1 MALIYLSLMSK
12 LYSLSIIIALLST
25 SLSAQFGSAK
35 IEFDDRLLRS
45 DEKYD
50 LINLKEDIRQF
61 FINTA
66 WDKDYSDLNIPLHI
80 QIVFEGAASKGNVK
94 TYLCKALFSNG
105 SELRYFDTGAQFFY
119 SPGSS
124 LYFDLVLFE
133 PLSAFLAFYAHLI
146 LAGVID
152 TYDYRGGNAAYE
164 VAREIGLRG
173 ASSEYQKG
181 WNSRISLVDDISK
194 NSGLRDARLSYYI
207 GKDLLNEGDIEE
219 SIKEFNHMLD
229 YLEKSYTDFG
239 REQST
244 QYFMKI
250 HSGFLAETF
259 SKLGRRD
266 LLIDL
271 KQLDHDNNELYKHYL
286 EKMPK

>member
-1 MALIYLSLMSK
+1 MSK
-12 LYSLSIIIALLST
+12 LHSLSIIIALLST
-25 SLSAQFGSAK
+25 LLSAQFGSAK

-94 TYLCKALFSNG
+94 TYLCKTLFSNG

-207 GKDLLNEGDIEE
+207 GKDLLNEGNIEE
-219 SIKEFNHMLD
+219 SIEEFNNMLD

-271 KQLDHDNNELYKHYL
+271 KQLDHDNNELYKLYL
-286 EKMPK
+286 DKMPK

>member
-1 MALIYLSLMSK
+1 MSK
-12 LYSLSIIIALLST
+12 LHSLIIIIALLST

-207 GKDLLNEGDIEE
+207 GKDLLNEGNIEE
-219 SIKEFNHMLD
+219 SIKEFNSMLD

-250 HSGFLAETF
+250 HSEFLAETF

-271 KQLDHDNNELYKHYL
+271 KQLDHDNNELYKLYL
-286 EKMPK
+286 DKMPK

>member
-1 MALIYLSLMSK
+1 MSK
-12 LYSLSIIIALLST
+12 LHSLSIIIALLST

-207 GKDLLNEGDIEE
+207 GKDLLNEGNIEE
-219 SIKEFNHMLD
+219 SIKEFNSMLD

-266 LLIDL
+266 MLIDL
-271 KQLDHDNNELYKHYL
+271 KQLDHDNNELYKLYL
-286 EKMPK
+286 DKMPK

>member
-1 MALIYLSLMSK
+1 MSK
-12 LYSLSIIIALLST
+12 LHSLSIIIALLST

-94 TYLCKALFSNG
+94 TYLCKALFSDG
-105 SELRYFDTGAQFFY
+105 RELRYFDTGAQFFY

-207 GKDLLNEGDIEE
+207 GKDLLNEGNIEE
-219 SIKEFNHMLD
+219 SIKEFNSMLD

-271 KQLDHDNNELYKHYL
+271 KQLDHDNNELYKLYL
-286 EKMPK
+286 DKMPK

>member
-1 MALIYLSLMSK
+1 MSK
-12 LYSLSIIIALLST
+12 LHSLSIIIAILST

-207 GKDLLNEGDIEE
+207 GKDLFNEGNIEE
-219 SIKEFNHMLD
+219 SIKEFNSMLD

-271 KQLDHDNNELYKHYL
+271 KQLDHDNNELYKLYL
-286 EKMPK
+286 DKMPK

>member
-1 MALIYLSLMSK
+1 MSK
-12 LYSLSIIIALLST
+12 LHSLSIIITLLST

-207 GKDLLNEGDIEE
+207 GKYLLNQGNIEE
-219 SIKEFNHMLD
+219 SIKEFNSMLD

-271 KQLDHDNNELYKHYL
+271 KQLDHDNNELYKLYL
-286 EKMPK
+286 DKMPK

>member
-1 MALIYLSLMSK
+1 MSK
-12 LYSLSIIIALLST
+12 LHSLSIIIALLST

-119 SPGSS
+119 SPGSN

-207 GKDLLNEGDIEE
+207 GKDLLNEGNIEE
-219 SIKEFNHMLD
+219 SIKEFNSMLD
-229 YLEKSYTDFG
+229 YLGKSYNDFG

-271 KQLDHDNNELYKHYL
+271 KQLDHDNNELYKLYL
-286 EKMPK
+286 DKMPK

>member
-1 MALIYLSLMSK
+1 MSK
-12 LYSLSIIIALLST
+12 LHSLSIIIALLST

-207 GKDLLNEGDIEE
+207 GKDLLNEGNIEE
-219 SIKEFNHMLD
+219 SIKEFNSMLD
-229 YLEKSYTDFG
+229 YLERSYTDFG

-271 KQLDHDNNELYKHYL
+271 KQLDHDNNELYKLYL
-286 EKMPK
+286 DKMPK

>member
-1 MALIYLSLMSK
+1 MSK
-12 LYSLSIIIALLST
+12 LHSLSIIIALLST

-105 SELRYFDTGAQFFY
+105 SELRYFDTGVQFFY

-124 LYFDLVLFE
+124 LFFALVLFE

-207 GKDLLNEGDIEE
+207 GKDLLNEGNIEE
-219 SIKEFNHMLD
+219 SIKEFNSMLD

-271 KQLDHDNNELYKHYL
+271 KQLDHDNNELYKLYL
-286 EKMPK
+286 DKMPK

>member
-1 MALIYLSLMSK
+1 MSK
-12 LYSLSIIIALLST
+12 LHSLSIIIALLST

-219 SIKEFNHMLD
+219 SIKEFNSMLD
-229 YLEKSYTDFG
+229 YLEKSYSDFG

-266 LLIDL
+266 LLVDL
-271 KQLDHDNNELYKHYL
+271 KQLDHDNNELYKLYL
-286 EKMPK
+286 DKMPK

>member
-1 MALIYLSLMSK
+1 MSK
-12 LYSLSIIIALLST
+12 LHSLSIIIALLST

-207 GKDLLNEGDIEE
+207 GKDLLNEGNIEE

-229 YLEKSYTDFG
+229 YLEKSHTDFG

-271 KQLDHDNNELYKHYL
+271 KQLDHDNNELYKLYL
-286 EKMPK
+286 DKMPK

>member
-1 MALIYLSLMSK
+1 MSK
-12 LYSLSIIIALLST
+12 LHSLSIIIALLST

-45 DEKYD
+45 NEKYD

-207 GKDLLNEGDIEE
+207 GKDLLNEGNIAE
-219 SIKEFNHMLD
+219 SIKEFNSMLD

-271 KQLDHDNNELYKHYL
+271 KQLDLSLIHISEPTRPY
-286 EKMPK
+286 

>member
-1 MALIYLSLMSK
+1 MSK
-12 LYSLSIIIALLST
+12 LHSLRIIIAILST

-207 GKDLLNEGDIEE
+207 GKDLLNEGNIEE
-219 SIKEFNHMLD
+219 SIKEFNSMLD

-271 KQLDHDNNELYKHYL
+271 KQLDHDNNELYKLYL
-286 EKMPK
+286 DKMPK